1 MLSAARRAALPRAH
15 ARAGLPK
22 KVAGVV
28 GVVGTAAPQR
38 FLELAR
44 WRGGGGEVVGAASE
58 TPEAARCGA
67 PGGFHRVLT

>member
-1 MLSAARRAALPRAH
+1 
-15 ARAGLPK
+15 
-22 KVAGVV
+22 V

-44 WRGGGGEVVGAASE
+44 WRGGGGEVVGAAPE